1 MSLTALFVVA
11 GCSCACGDSLFPLS
25 TSTKAQSSSQNSHDH
40 NRFYQFQ
47 SISPPFVASCTARVG
62 SHTDNNVFVKFF
74 GCIVPGDSMVHGD
87 GAPSRRFFKSLTRRG
102 RRGSNDAIALPRMAS
117 STCSSLRSRLD
128 YNRRTLI
135 NHFGQFD
142 YVLVTHPHAAV
153 TRRRT
158 NFVLVSGSMN
168 VDEAVACV
176 CIVLVQSIEPQN
188 T

>member
-1 MSLTALFVVA
+1 VVA

-74 GCIVPGDSMVHGD
+74 GCI
-87 GAPSRRFFKSLTRRG
+87 APAIRWCMEPARPRAVSVKSLTRRG
-102 RRGSNDAIALPRMAS
+102 RRGSIHFAARAS
-117 STCSSLRSRLD
+117 RLQSRLD
-128 YNRRTLI
+128 YNRGTLI

-168 VDEAVACV
+168 VDEAVACI